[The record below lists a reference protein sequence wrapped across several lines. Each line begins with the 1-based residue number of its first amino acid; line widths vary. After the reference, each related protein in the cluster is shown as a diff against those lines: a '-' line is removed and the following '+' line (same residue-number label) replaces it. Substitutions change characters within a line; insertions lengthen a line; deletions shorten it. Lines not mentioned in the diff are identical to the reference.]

1 MKEAVNTSLLA
12 ILAALMLPGCGK
24 PPEPT
29 PSSQPPAASPVSTP
43 APPASTPTPP
53 ATTPA
58 AQQPAA
64 NQTGDP
70 DKNLNLFCWSEYVPQ
85 EVLDTFTKETGIK
98 VSVENY
104 ASNEEMLAKL
114 LAGGGT
120 YDLIQPSEYVIEGLI
135 KENLLIPI
143 DHAAIPNLKNI
154 APEFQNMSF
163 DPGNKFSIPYMAGS
177 VGIVVNTELVKDEIK
192 GYSDVFQDKFKKN
205 IVVLDDA
212 REIVGW
218 AFETLGIP
226 INEASDENLE
236 KAKPVL
242 AKWLPL
248 VKVFDSDSP
257 KTALLNGDVALGIVW
272 GGEGA
277 ILLNE
282 DKKFKWVV
290 PAEGAHLFVDCLA
303 IPKTAKHVKNAHLF
317 MDFVLRPDISVKIS
331 EAFPY
336 LNPNAAARELLTP
349 EQRSNHASFPTADE
363 LARMQTFK
371 DIGEQATK
379 IDELVTSQKA
389 Q

>member
-1 MKEAVNTSLLA
+1 MKEIAHLLMFAVLTAATLA
-12 ILAALMLPGCGK
+12 GCGK
-24 PPEPT
+24 PPEPPQASKS
-29 PSSQPPAASPVSTP
+29 PSPSPSTTP
-43 APPASTPTPP
+43 APQQAAAEPA
-53 ATTPA
+53 
-58 AQQPAA
+58 
-64 NQTGDP
+64 GDP
-70 DKNLNLFCWSEYVPQ
+70 DKKLNLFCWSEYVPQ
-85 EVLDTFTKETGIK
+85 EIIDTFTEETGIK
-98 VSVENY
+98 VSVESY

-114 LAGGGT
+114 LAGGGN

-135 KENLLIPI
+135 KENLLAPI
-143 DHAAIPNLKNI
+143 DHAAIPNIKNI
-154 APEFQNMSF
+154 APEFTSMSF
-163 DPGNKFSIPYMAGS
+163 DPGNKFSIPYMAGA
-177 VGIVVNTELVKDEIK
+177 VGIVVNTELVQDEIK
-192 GYSDVFQDKFKKN
+192 GYNDVFQTKFSKN

-218 AFETLGIP
+218 AFDTLGIP

-236 KAKPVL
+236 KVKPVL

-257 KTALLNGDVALGIVW
+257 KTALLNGDVALGVIW

-277 ILLNE
+277 ILVNE
-282 DKKFKWVV
+282 DKKFKWIV
-290 PAEGAHLFVDCLA
+290 PAEGSHLFVDNLA
-303 IPKTAKHVKNAHLF
+303 IPKTAAHVKNALLF
-317 MDFVLRPDISVKIS
+317 MNFVLRPDISAKIS

-349 EQRSNHASFPTADE
+349 AQRSNPASYPTAEE
-363 LARMQTFK
+363 LATMQTFK

>member
-1 MKEAVNTSLLA
+1 
-12 ILAALMLPGCGK
+12 
-24 PPEPT
+24 
-29 PSSQPPAASPVSTP
+29 
-43 APPASTPTPP
+43 
-53 ATTPA
+53 
-58 AQQPAA
+58 
-64 NQTGDP
+64 
-70 DKNLNLFCWSEYVPQ
+70 
-85 EVLDTFTKETGIK
+85 
-98 VSVENY
+98 
-104 ASNEEMLAKL
+104 
-114 LAGGGT
+114 
-120 YDLIQPSEYVIEGLI
+120 
-135 KENLLIPI
+135 
-143 DHAAIPNLKNI
+143 
-154 APEFQNMSF
+154 MSF
-163 DPGNKFSIPYMAGS
+163 KSKFS
-177 VGIVVNTELVKDEIK
+177 
-192 GYSDVFQDKFKKN
+192 KN

-218 AFETLGIP
+218 GFDTLGIP

-236 KAKPVL
+236 KVKPVL

-290 PAEGAHLFVDCLA
+290 PAEGAHLFVDSLA
-303 IPKTAKHVKNAHLF
+303 IPKTATHVKNAQLF
-317 MDFVLRPDISVKIS
+317 MDFVLRPDISAKIS

-349 EQRSNHASFPTADE
+349 AQRGNPASYPTADE
-363 LARMQTFK
+363 LATMQTFK
-371 DIGEQATK
+371 DIGEQASK